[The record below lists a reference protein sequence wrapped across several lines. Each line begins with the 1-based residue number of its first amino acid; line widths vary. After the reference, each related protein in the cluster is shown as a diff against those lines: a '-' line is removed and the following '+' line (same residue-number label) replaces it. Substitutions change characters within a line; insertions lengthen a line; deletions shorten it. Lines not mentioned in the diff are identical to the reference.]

1 VYRISR
7 AARGEVMGIFRSI
20 IIMVFLVTVLL
31 IPSQGFC
38 QGTDGK
44 EKGAVAPKS
53 PWGDIKTA
61 AKPIVPNIPDKYNDL
76 VEAFN
81 AYWNAI
87 KERDYKK
94 AYGMESAESREK
106 TSFDLYKHLHTQKPV
121 KIVGV
126 RPLEVRPIEE
136 EKEVMVDAGFG
147 FKTGFIDSVNFI
159 KDHWVKEEGAWKHV
173 FKAGDKT

>member
-1 VYRISR
+1 VI
-7 AARGEVMGIFRSI
+7 GIFRSI
-20 IIMVFLVTVLL
+20 IIMVFLAAVLL
-31 IPSQGFC
+31 IPLHGFC
-38 QGTDGK
+38 QGSEGK
-44 EKGAVAPKS
+44 QKEAEAPKS
-53 PWGDIKTA
+53 SWGNIKTE
-61 AKPIVPNIPDKYNDL
+61 AKPIVPNIPEKYKDL

-106 TSFDLYKHLHTQKPV
+106 TSFDLYKLLHKQKKPV

-136 EKEVMVDAGFG
+136 EKEVMVKASFG